1 MKIYKS
7 IFSLMAFGLTGPV
20 MANIE
25 TEPHPTDIKYEACM
39 EKTNGYPAMM
49 NCIEIANSEWQK
61 EMSVIY
67 GKLQSR
73 LKPEDSPALES
84 AQKAW
89 QAYHDAEFA
98 LYNAMQDGE
107 EVDAFM
113 FAEKK
118 MRVIGDRTKELQNFS
133 DYVFLAEPEQ

>member
-1 MKIYKS
+1 MKTFKI
-7 IFSLMAFGLTGPV
+7 IFSLIAFGLTGPV
-20 MANIE
+20 MADIE
-25 TEPHPTDIKYEACM
+25 TEPHPIDLKYEACL
-39 EKTNGYPAMM
+39 EKTNDYPAMM
-49 NCIEIANSEWQK
+49 ACVETADSEWQK
-61 EMSVIY
+61 EMSSIY
-67 GKLQSR
+67 RKLQSR
-73 LKPEDSPALES
+73 LKPKDRPALEN

-98 LYNAMQDGE
+98 LYNAMQAGE

-118 MRVIGDRTKELQNFS
+118 MRVIGSRAKELQNFS

>member
-1 MKIYKS
+1 MKTYKI
-7 IFSLMAFGLTGPV
+7 IFGLMAFGLTSPA
-20 MANIE
+20 MADIE
-25 TEPHPTDIKYEACM
+25 TEPHPIDLKYEACM
-39 EKTNGYPAMM
+39 EKTNDYPAMM
-49 NCIEIANSEWQK
+49 ACVETANSEWQT
-61 EMSVIY
+61 EMTSIY

-73 LKPEDSPALES
+73 LKPKDHSTLQN

-98 LYNAMQDGE
+98 LYNAMQAGE

-118 MRVIGDRTKELQNFS
+118 MRVIGDRAKELQSFS

>member
-1 MKIYKS
+1 MKTFKI
-7 IFSLMAFGLTGPV
+7 IFSLIAFGLTSLS
-20 MANIE
+20 MADIE
-25 TEPHPTDIKYEACM
+25 TVPHPIDLKYEACL
-39 EKTNGYPAMM
+39 EKTTDYPAMM
-49 NCIEIANSEWQK
+49 NCVEIANSEWQK
-61 EMSVIY
+61 EMSSIY

-73 LKPEDSPALES
+73 LQPKDHSTLEK

-98 LYNAMQDGE
+98 LYNALQASE

-118 MRVIGDRTKELQNFS
+118 MRVLGNRAKELQNFS
-133 DYVFLAEPEQ
+133 DYLLLTETEK

>member
-1 MKIYKS
+1 MKTYKS
-7 IFSLMAFGLTGPV
+7 IFGLMAFGLTSPA
-20 MANIE
+20 MADIE
-25 TEPHPTDIKYEACM
+25 TEPHRIDIKYEACM
-39 EKTNGYPAMM
+39 EKTDDYPAMM
-49 NCIEIANSEWQK
+49 ACVETANSAWQK
-61 EMSVIY
+61 EMSSIY
-67 GKLQSR
+67 GKLESR
-73 LKPEDSPALES
+73 LKPKDHSTLEQ

-98 LYNAMQDGE
+98 LYNAMQAGE

-118 MRVIGDRTKELQNFS
+118 MRVIGDRAKELQNFS